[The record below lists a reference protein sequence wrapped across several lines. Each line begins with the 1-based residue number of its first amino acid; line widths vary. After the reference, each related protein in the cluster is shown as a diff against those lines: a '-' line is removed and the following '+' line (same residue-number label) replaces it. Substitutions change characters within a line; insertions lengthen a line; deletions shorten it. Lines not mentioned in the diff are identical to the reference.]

1 MSETV
6 SHLSASRYVAGVK
19 RHIGRSPM
27 PRPKKWRNVCRLP
40 YNREYGPLD
49 KDTGTEEFI
58 NMTIEEYET
67 IRLMDHMGM
76 IQEECADRMGIARTT
91 VQEIYSKARK
101 KMAKSLVEGISL
113 IIEGGSYKVC
123 EFSEDCHRRKTCR
136 RKQGLN
142 SIYESKKG
150 DKENEDNSASK

>member
-1 MSETV
+1 MS
-6 SHLSASRYVAGVK
+6 
-19 RHIGRSPM
+19 
-27 PRPKKWRNVCRLP
+27 RPKKWRNVCRLP
-40 YNREYGPLD
+40 FNREYGPLD

-136 RKQGLN
+136 SKQGLN